1 MKLSLLRGKLGKT
14 AFKSKL
20 SFVFISILSLFV
32 FSQTFAQT
40 ATTYNYTGAVQ
51 YYTVPPCV
59 NQIQVTCAGAQG
71 GGPIGNNAG
80 GKGAIM
86 TGTIVVTPGD
96 IIEVRVGGE
105 GQQVTGGWNGGGVGH
120 GIPPATAGN
129 MHSYGGGGAS
139 DVRITPYGV
148 GQRMVVGGGG
158 GGTASQSGQ
167 YTIPGGNGGCV
178 NGFTGAGSPFTGT
191 GGGGGTQ
198 LAPGAGGPPWGSN
211 ASWGSPGVGPVGG
224 AGAPF
229 YNNTT
234 GTAGGGGGGGYFGGG
249 GGGADGCC
257 PSANG
262 AGAGGGGSSYA
273 ANQISCIQGV
283 TGNTGDGYITILA
296 SGGVNVSSANNG
308 VYCEG
313 ATIQLNASAALS
325 YLWSG
330 PNGFTSTLQNVS
342 IPNCT
347 VADSG
352 LYILTAT
359 ILGGCTITDSIVITV
374 VPAIVP
380 TAGIDDTVCF
390 GSAFALTGTTTVGT
404 DPFSW
409 TYYAPTVTPAPGVT
423 FAPASN
429 ILNPFVTVTQ
439 PGLYNFIITEVNPVC
454 GIVRDTVEMFVKQ
467 MDIQTLFTD
476 PLCAGAADGTITA
489 TGTDAT
495 EFSYDNG
502 ATWSSLPGSGF
513 TAGTY
518 DVCVRD
524 ANLCQA
530 CMQVTLTDPPAI
542 VLSLS
547 NDTLV
552 CENGTASLIA
562 SANNGSG
569 FIYNWTQFPTTV
581 DTQYGSPSADTY
593 YTVQAMSANGCF
605 SNIDSI
611 YVTVRPPISGTISP
625 DASICP
631 GYNTMQTATALD
643 GIGAPYTFTWSDGT
657 IGTGSSHSYLV
668 SPPVTQVYTVTI
680 TDGCESTP
688 LVLTNTITVDPV
700 PVPTFI
706 ADTTDLCEPA
716 EFDLWVTTN
725 PADFVTASWLL
736 SDGQFYVNLDT
747 IQTTPMMEGNYSV
760 QLVMTNQYGCID
772 SVTYPNYLVSHPL
785 PVAKFKFY
793 PGIPTMFST
802 DVQFTN
808 FSVNAA
814 SSFWTFESGDPAT
827 SMDTDPSST
836 FPEGEVGFYDV
847 ELAVTSDFGCVDTA
861 MQTVE
866 VKPEVLLYAPNTFT
880 PDGDEFNPNWRVHIV
895 GVDIQEFKLE
905 IRNRWG
911 ELIWESNDVDGE
923 WDGTY
928 NNTPVPTGTY
938 NWFIR
943 AKDLVTDEPYIFKG
957 HVNVLK

>member
-1 MKLSLLRGKLGKT
+1 MKLSFAKWNLSLNALIKT
-14 AFKSKL
+14 N
-20 SFVFISILSLFV
+20 SILSCLILFLLV
-32 FSQTFAQT
+32 SFNGNSQVSDTFDF
-40 ATTYNYTGAVQ
+40 TGSTQ
-51 YYTVPPCV
+51 FWTVPPCV
-59 NQIQVTCAGAQG
+59 DSVTVTLAGG
-71 GGPIGNNAG
+71 RGFGTTLNAG
-80 GKGAIM
+80 
-86 TGTIVVTPGD
+86 IVITYQMAVTPGQ
-96 IIEVRVGGE
+96 VYQLNVGGA
-105 GQQVTGGWNGGGVGH
+105 GVGMTGGWNGGGN
-120 GIPPATAGN
+120 GN
-129 MHSYGGGGAS
+129 VSTTTNPNSGGGGGAS
-139 DVRITPYGV
+139 DIRVGAYTLNDRIAVAGGTGGTNGSTGLFIAQGGAGGCPIGTI
-148 GQRMVVGGGG
+148 GQGSAFTVVGGGG
-158 GGTASQSGQ
+158 GTLTA
-167 YTIPGGNGGCV
+167 GGI
-178 NGFTGAGSPFTGT
+178 
-191 GGGGGTQ
+191 
-198 LAPGAGGPPWGSN
+198 GGPPWGGGGQ
-211 ASWGSPGVGPVGG
+211 WGNPGSLGQGG
-224 AGAPF
+224 NGGIDLQF
-229 YNNTT
+229 
-234 GTAGGGGGGGYFGGG
+234 GTPGGGGGGGLYGGG
-249 GGGADGCC
+249 GGGTDGCC
-257 PSANG
+257 PGANG
-262 AGAGGGGSSYA
+262 GGAGGGGSSL
-273 ANQISCIQGV
+273 IPPGGSC
-283 TGNTGDGYITILA
+283 TGTNVGDGYIIIT
-296 SGGVNVSSANNG
+296 SGGIVASNNG
-308 VYCEG
+308 AYCEG
-313 ATIQLNASAALS
+313 QTIQLFATTGAAF
-325 YLWSG
+325 YTWSG
-330 PNGFTSTLQNVS
+330 PNGFTSNLQNPT

-347 VADSG
+347 LADSG
-352 LYILTAT
+352 VYQVVAAGT
-359 ILGGCTITDSIVITV
+359 GCTVNPTTTVIVI
-374 VPAIVP
+374 PAIVP

-409 TYYAPTVTPAPGVT
+409 TYYAPTVTPAPGIT

-429 ILNPFVTVTQ
+429 VLNPFVTVTQ

-467 MDIQTLFTD
+467 MDIQTMFTD

-489 TGTDAT
+489 TGTDAI

-524 ANLCQA
+524 ANQCQA

-581 DTQYGSPSADTY
+581 DTQYGSPSTDTY

-611 YVTVRPPISGTISP
+611 FVTVRPPISGTISP

-631 GYNTMQTATALD
+631 GYNTMQTATAFD
-643 GIGAPYTFTWSDGT
+643 GIGAPFTFTWSDGT
-657 IGTGSSHSYLV
+657 IGTGPSHSYLV
-668 SPPVTQVYTVTI
+668 SPPITQVYTVTI

-688 LVLTNTITVDPV
+688 LVLTNTITVDPI

-706 ADTTDLCEPA
+706 ADTTELCEPA

-861 MQTVE
+861 IQTVE